1 MKNYARLDEMEVVV
15 LAQKGDAMAMEFLLN
30 RYAGLLGHICDK
42 YYLKDGDRDD
52 LLQEARIGFVQAVK
66 DFADNSGKSF
76 KNFAF
81 LCVQRELDSC
91 VKRSNRKKHAIL
103 NDAVSFSGNYDEESA
118 SDDALL
124 LEVIEQKD
132 MVTPESV
139 FVEKENLTEMQSILK
154 GILSKLE
161 YRVLLMRLQ
170 GYSYNEITLLLQLE
184 TKSVDNAMQR
194 IRKKVKRED
203 LRFGF

>member
-1 MKNYARLDEMEVVV
+1 MKDYALLDEMDVVM
-15 LAQKGDAMAMEFLLN
+15 LAQDGDELAMEFLLN

-52 LLQEARIGFVQAVK
+52 LLQEARIGFVQAVM
-66 DFADNSGKSF
+66 DFESESGKSF
-76 KNFAF
+76 KNFVF

-103 NDAVSFSGNYDEESA
+103 NDAISFSVSCEEDNSTK
-118 SDDALL
+118 DGLL
-124 LEVIEQKD
+124 LEVLEQED

-139 FVEKENLTEMQSILK
+139 YVEKESFAEMQSALLRV
-154 GILSKLE
+154 LSKLE

-194 IRKKVKRED
+194 IRKKIKKED
-203 LRFGF
+203 LSFGF